1 MPKAV
6 VEEKK
11 IGPNDIEW
19 TDHVLS
25 LLTEDEIVKG
35 NPTTDGL
42 RRVFEK
48 ATGYTIS
55 SSSTNVV
62 QAPSPDNG
70 QRATIVVTLCY
81 TDKNGSTFSVDGASD
96 AFWGNTDKIFR
107 NHPVAVAETKAEGR
121 ALRRALKL
129 RKVVT
134 ADEIAE
140 DVEEIDGSNAD
151 KIEASQISFINNM
164 CLRLNINTVALLDSM
179 ELNSDNIKGISHK
192 DAVSIVR
199 KLSEYQKD
207 MSIIPNTLQGYDPD
221 WRNR

>member
-1 MPKAV
+1 MAKT
-6 VEEKK
+6 ETK
-11 IGPNDIEW
+11 IGSNDIEW
-19 TDHVLS
+19 TDYVLS
-25 LLTEDEIVKG
+25 LLNEDEKIKG

-48 ATGYTIS
+48 ATNCTIM

-70 QRATIVVTLCY
+70 QRATIVVTLSY
-81 TDKNGSTFSVDGASD
+81 KDKNDNLYKVDGASD

-140 DVEEIDGSNAD
+140 DVEDIDGSNAD

-164 CLRLNINTVALLDSM
+164 CLRLNVNAKALLDSM
-179 ELNSDNIKGISHK
+179 ELNSDNIKRIAHK
-192 DAVSIVR
+192 DAVSVVR

-207 MSIIPNTLQGYDPD
+207 MSSIPNILQGYNPD
-221 WRNR
+221 WRA